1 MARVQA
7 KFTSRLSSTWR
18 RQKEKNYD
26 LIALQMATDV
36 DRTAKVIAP
45 KESGNLV
52 NSGRIE
58 RKGEGEYEVVFG
70 GQSGGVSVPYAK
82 RRHYENQKNPQTL
95 GYLERAGDGVAKQK
109 KKYLAGK
116 V

>member
-1 MARVQA
+1 MAVQA
-7 KFTSRLSSTWR
+7 KFSSKLSTTWR
-18 RQKEKNYD
+18 EKKEKNYD

-36 DRTAKVIAP
+36 DRTAKVLAP

-58 RKGEGEYEVVFG
+58 KKAVGEYEVAFG
-70 GQSGGVSVPYAK
+70 GKSGGASVPYAK
-82 RRHYENQKNPQTL
+82 RRHFENKKNPQTL
-95 GYLERAGDGVAKQK
+95 EYLERAGDGVAKQK
-109 KKYLAGK
+109 KKYLTGK